1 MFQIFIKVKKSYLG
15 ILAICLCTT
24 QVSKLSA
31 QVYIEYGDGAY
42 PVDICG
48 CEVGSTPLNN
58 QFVDPY
64 SMAAD
69 PDGNVYYM
77 DLIGIV
83 KIDAVTGN
91 TNLVAVLPPDFLPIC
106 MVYGAD
112 GLIYTSASLNGSVN
126 ETLIVVNPI
135 TGTYT
140 VLGEL
145 PAGFYFQGD
154 LFFYQGQ
161 LYGLL
166 SDINGLSVMMQIPI
180 GNPGGATVVHTF
192 PGLSGL
198 VGGISVIYNGVES
211 VFMLGYN
218 EATGESALYQ
228 VDMMTGVV
236 TVFCPGISGGDLAA
250 PPNFEINCC
259 ENFAGNFQS
268 LNLTTVCQNQ
278 SITLTHLGDEILT
291 PGSAL
296 SFVLMADSTGILP
309 DDILQISANP
319 TFFFDP
325 ATMVLNQVYFVAP
338 LAAPGSPGNPNWST
352 GCIDVGFFAS
362 VQWVPTPTVNFS
374 VSNPEVCE
382 GDCLTFNVMFTGTP
396 PFNLTYDIGGGPL
409 QFQTFTDLTG
419 TLEVCPPAGTL
430 PGTVTLSAVSLI
442 DANCVCD

>member
-1 MFQIFIKVKKSYLG
+1 MNKRLLG
-15 ILAICLCTT
+15 IVAICLCTI
-24 QVSKLSA
+24 QLSKLVA

-42 PVDICG
+42 PVDICE

-58 QFVDPY
+58 QYVDPY

-91 TNLVAVLPPDFLPIC
+91 TDLVAVLPPDFLPIC

-112 GLIYTSASLNGSVN
+112 GLIYTSAVFNGSVN
-126 ETLIVVNPI
+126 ETLIAVNPI

-145 PAGFYFQGD
+145 PAGYFFQGD

-166 SDINGLSVMMQIPI
+166 NDTNGVSVMMQIPL

-192 PGLSGL
+192 PGLIGL
-198 VGGISVIYNGVES
+198 VGGISVIYNGVET

-218 EATGESALYQ
+218 EATGESALFQ
-228 VDMMTGVV
+228 VDMMTGVA

-278 SITLTHLGDEILT
+278 SITLIHLGDEILT

-319 TFFFDP
+319 TFVFDP

-338 LAAPGSPGNPNWST
+338 LAAPGSPGNPNWSA
-352 GCIDVGFFAS
+352 GCIDVGYFAS

-374 VSNPEVCE
+374 VANPEVCA
-382 GDCLTFNVMFTGTP
+382 GDCLTFNVVLTGTP
-396 PFNLTYDIGGGPL
+396 PFSLTYSSNVSG
-409 QFQTFTDLTG
+409 QQSQVFTANTG
-419 TLEVCPPAGTL
+419 VLELCPPAGTP
-430 PGTVTLSAVSLI
+430 PGPAELSAVSLT
-442 DANCVCD
+442 DANCLCD